1 MPEPVVAVAE
11 STTAETP
18 LTSVAPQDPAAYAAW
33 RFKGRAPE
41 PKTADP
47 ASAKPSA
54 SGDEPGDNTAPA
66 PEAGT
71 HKQEPKRSTAETR
84 LQEVLADLKRAGL
97 SPSELKTYKRE
108 AQATLAAPAGDKD
121 VKPAPS
127 AAPAPTQPSDLL
139 KPPVKP
145 NFAQWTGTW
154 EAREA
159 AIEKYHEENSAYQAR
174 KAVSDFQTQQ
184 AQQAQERELTAKVAD
199 ANKRYGETA
208 GDTIVATAKG
218 IFSADSGVPG
228 VVSALIDQSPVI
240 VDLLYSLG
248 SKADVKEFVALA
260 KSNPGADVRKIV
272 LMEQLVQDELAKG
285 AGKPDTATE
294 TETAARDTSG
304 RFRPAK
310 TASKAPA
317 PPREVSGHA
326 SAPLDAVESASTGGD
341 FKAYSRAA
349 NARDLARRRG

>member
-47 ASAKPSA
+47 ASASA

-145 NFAQWTGTW
+145 DFKNWKGDW
-154 EAREA
+154 ESREA

-184 AQQAQERELTAKVAD
+184 AQQVQERELTAKVAD

-240 VDLLYSLG
+240 VDLLYTLG

-260 KSNPGADVRKIV
+260 KSNPGAAVRKIV
-272 LMEQLVQDELAKG
+272 FMEQLVQDELAKG

-304 RFRPAK
+304 RFQPAK

-341 FKAYSRAA
+341 FQAYSRAA